1 MERLTV
7 KWTDNVY
14 DTLDPVDILDNEY
27 SKTNYN
33 KLLTKLGEYEDFEEI
48 FRTKMTDSACELLKD
63 KEEFSKWLDRIEW
76 IAKKCDEYARAE
88 EQDLLL
94 RLPCKVGDTV
104 YAICTCEA
112 VGTVLDG
119 TLYGSN
125 GGFGT
130 ATGYY
135 CPYELSDKCPH
146 IDADDCDECKNIE
159 AVFEDTIDY
168 INITEYEV
176 IIGLRNTNLCV
187 TIDELGK
194 KVFLTKAEAEQKL
207 KDMESE

>member
-1 MERLTV
+1 MQKKDKGGGMMDRLTIDEV
-7 KWTDNVY
+7 IEHCN
-14 DTLDPVDILDNEY
+14 
-27 SKTNYN
+27 KTC
-33 KLLTKLGEYEDFEEI
+33 D
-48 FRTKMTDSACELLKD
+48 MTEK
-63 KEEFSKWLDRIEW
+63 
-76 IAKKCDEYARAE
+76 IAKARGHELESIESNQFWEHYQVRAWLKELKQYNDLE
-88 EQDLLL
+88 EQGLLL
-94 RLPCKVGDTV
+94 RLPCKVGSTV

-176 IIGLRNTNLCV
+176 IIGLKNTNLCV
-187 TIDELGK
+187 TIDEIGK
-194 KVFLTKAEAEQKL
+194 TVFLTKEEAEQKL
-207 KDMESE
+207 KEMESESE